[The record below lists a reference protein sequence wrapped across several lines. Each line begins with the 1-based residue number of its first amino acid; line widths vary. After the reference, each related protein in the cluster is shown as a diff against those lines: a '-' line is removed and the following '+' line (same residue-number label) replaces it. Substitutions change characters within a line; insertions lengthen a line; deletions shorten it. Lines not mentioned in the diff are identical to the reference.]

1 MSRLTVFLGVRRLY
15 RKPDKAAMSDF
26 ASFRPFLT
34 LASSGSTLSI
44 CAAVNGLCFGG
55 GMSAVFEFNGPH
67 RTMLLTGASRG
78 IGHATVR
85 LFYES
90 GWRVL
95 TLSRAPFT
103 SDCPWPGGQENHIQ
117 GDLSDAT
124 SYASL
129 AEEIRRRL
137 GGTGLYAIVNNAA
150 VSPKLPSGARMDI
163 SHTQHEDWVSVFNV
177 NLFSAAML
185 SRLLLPELKA
195 TQGAI
200 VNVTSIVGS
209 RVHPF
214 AGAAYACSK
223 AALSALTREQAFEFG
238 AFGIRVNAVAPGEID
253 TSILSPGTEE
263 IVKSDIPMK
272 RLGAPD
278 EVARVIL
285 FLCSNEA
292 SYINGAEIHVN
303 GGQHV

>member
-1 MSRLTVFLGVRRLY
+1 M
-15 RKPDKAAMSDF
+15 P
-26 ASFRPFLT
+26 
-34 LASSGSTLSI
+34 
-44 CAAVNGLCFGG
+44 
-55 GMSAVFEFNGPH
+55 AVFESSSPH

-124 SYASL
+124 SYVSL
-129 AEEIRRRL
+129 ADEIRRRL
-137 GGTGLYAIVNNAA
+137 AGTGLYAVVNNAA
-150 VSPKLPSGARMDI
+150 VSPKLPGGARMDI
-163 SHTQHEDWVSVFNV
+163 SRTRYEDWVSVFNV
-177 NLFSAAML
+177 NLFSAAIL

-223 AALSALTREQAFEFG
+223 AALAALTREQAFEFG
-238 AFGIRVNAVAPGEID
+238 AVGIRVNAVAPGEID

-272 RLGAPD
+272 RLGEPD